1 MNINTKSIKTILLN
15 LSLVFMLNSC
25 ALYNKYNGST
35 DFQVITK
42 NLVDAS
48 YEKMKKNLLINE
60 VVLVSDFVNLSRLEN
75 PSRLGFLLSD
85 SLKHEL
91 SSKNIIIRQVEFGRD
106 FTIGQHGFKMLTRDQ
121 KKINKN
127 TVDAVSYALVGT
139 YMITNK
145 KLIVFVKLIDVETG
159 YILSSS
165 QEHTFLTQEII
176 ELEAV
181 PKVSYSY
188 EPLVL

>member
-1 MNINTKSIKTILLN
+1 
-15 LSLVFMLNSC
+15 MLNSC